1 MLLEKWGR
9 EVLSAINSYIF
20 LAYSI
25 NVGVVILIVLKNV
38 VWNVS
43 LIGDN
48 VTLKCLMVYF
58 SGPKM

>member
-1 MLLEKWGR
+1 
-9 EVLSAINSYIF
+9 
-20 LAYSI
+20 
-25 NVGVVILIVLKNV
+25 VILIVLKNV

>member
-38 VWNVS
+38 V
-43 LIGDN
+43 
-48 VTLKCLMVYF
+48 
-58 SGPKM
+58 